1 MMCDPDTP
9 PAIFVPTQLLQRLMG
24 DQAFAELLLD
34 AFLEDTPKQLQ
45 RLAEQAGQGQLME
58 VKRLAHSL
66 KGAAGNVNAPRLQQC
81 AQALEHAV
89 DCGDKTAVCA
99 KLPELTGHF
108 HELAHAIETF
118 KRQNH

>member
-1 MMCDPDTP
+1 MRDPDTS
-9 PAIFVPTQLLQRLMG
+9 PAIFVPTQLLSRLMG

-45 RLAEQAGQGQLME
+45 RLAEQARQGQLME

-66 KGAAGNVNAPRLQQC
+66 KGAAGNVNAPRLQAC
-81 AQALEHAV
+81 AQVIEHAADSGNTV
-89 DCGDKTAVCA
+89 EVCA

-118 KRQNH
+118 KRQRR